1 MIKTNLEKVEKH
13 FEVPKTEEDIKKW
26 MEGLSNREFEL
37 VLVGLGI
44 YFNQRKKKKKAT
56 AKRTGRSW
64 RNGLTSSVAINE
76 N

>member
-26 MEGLSNREFEL
+26 MKGLSNRESEL

-44 YFNQRKKKKKAT
+44 YFSQRKKKKKAT
-56 AKRTGRSW
+56 AKKNRKELEEWFDFLSGDQ
-64 RNGLTSSVAINE
+64 
-76 N
+76 

>member
-26 MEGLSNREFEL
+26 MKGLSNRESEL

-44 YFNQRKKKKKAT
+44 YFSQRKKKKKAT
-56 AKRTGRSW
+56 AKKNRKELQEWFDFLSGDQ
-64 RNGLTSSVAINE
+64 
-76 N
+76 